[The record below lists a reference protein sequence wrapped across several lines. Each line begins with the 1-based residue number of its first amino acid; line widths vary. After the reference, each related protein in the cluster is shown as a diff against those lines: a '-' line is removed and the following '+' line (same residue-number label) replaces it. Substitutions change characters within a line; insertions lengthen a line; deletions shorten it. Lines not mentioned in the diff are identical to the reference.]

1 MSERGNDT
9 AVKGGAPDMTE
20 RKDGHEVMDRLTKPE
35 STNPA
40 NKYKNLLLNIGL
52 FALNT
57 VATKLIAFLLVPLYT
72 YYMTSGEFGVTDM
85 STTVISLVM
94 PLATLSISEATMRFA
109 LNDEEHNKS
118 YITVGFL
125 MVTLSCLI
133 VLCCLPLLRL
143 QIFGGLDHY
152 QWFFFISYITN
163 AFQMLLNNVA
173 RAVNE
178 IKIIPV
184 ASVVTALS
192 TGLCAWLLIG
202 VIHGGVVG
210 YFWSMIIGNVLG
222 ILFYIF
228 GARLYRFVSSI
239 TFAQIKAN
247 LQVMLRYSLPLIP
260 NALFWWAGTSINR
273 FFITSMLGI
282 AASGLFAVGTKI
294 PTLLNL
300 VCGIFQQAWTLSAFQ
315 EYKRTDIS
323 LFFTKIYRIF
333 QSGMVLA
340 SSGIILI
347 TPWIAG
353 FMLQKEF
360 YTAWTLVPAL
370 LVAFYFNTQ
379 NAFYGT
385 VYTSSMHTTTLFTTT
400 ICGALTIV
408 AGTYFLIPPMGLM
421 GACVAMALGNFIV
434 LVLRMI
440 FAKRLIVVQVHWVT
454 VLPSVLLMIAQAV
467 VMTTQPAS
475 YMLWSA
481 VIFVAIAIIQAIDLT
496 PTAKELYARMRQ
508 GRSQSA

>member
-1 MSERGNDT
+1 MRARGN
-9 AVKGGAPDMTE
+9 GAAAKSDVPDMAG
-20 RKDGHEVMDRLTKPE
+20 RKDGHEVMERLTKPE

-57 VATKLIAFLLVPLYT
+57 VATKLISFLLVPLYT

-109 LNDEEHNKS
+109 LNDEEHSKS

-125 MVTLSCLI
+125 MVSLSCLI
-133 VLCCLPLLRL
+133 VLCCLPLLKL

-152 QWFFFISYITN
+152 QWFFFISYVTN

-192 TGLCAWLLIG
+192 TGLCAWLFIG
-202 VIHGGVVG
+202 VVHGGVVG
-210 YFWSMIIGNVLG
+210 YFWSMIIGNALG
-222 ILFYIF
+222 ILFYLF
-228 GARLYRFVSSI
+228 GARLYRFVSFI
-239 TFAQIKAN
+239 TFARIRAN

-347 TPWIAG
+347 APWIAG

-360 YTAWTLVPAL
+360 YTAWTLVPTL

-434 LVLRMI
+434 LALRMI

-454 VLPSVLLMIAQAV
+454 VLPSVLLMISQAV
-467 VMTTQPAS
+467 VMTMQPAS

-481 VIFVAIAIIQAIDLT
+481 VIFVVIVIIQAVDLT
-496 PTAKELYARMRQ
+496 PTAKELYARIRR
-508 GRSQSA
+508 GRPQQA

>member
-9 AVKGGAPDMTE
+9 AVKGDVPDMAG
-20 RKDGHEVMDRLTKPE
+20 RKDGHEVMERLTKPE

-118 YITVGFL
+118 YITVGFM
-125 MVTLSCLI
+125 MVSFSCLI
-133 VLCCLPLLRL
+133 VLCCLPLLKL
-143 QIFGGLDHY
+143 QIFGGLNHY

-202 VIHGGVVG
+202 VVHGGVVG

-222 ILFYIF
+222 ILFYLF
-228 GARLYRFVSSI
+228 GAKLYRFVSFI
-239 TFAQIKAN
+239 TFEQIKAN
-247 LQVMLRYSLPLIP
+247 LHVMLRYSLPLIP

-300 VCGIFQQAWTLSAFQ
+300 VCGVFQQAWTLSAFQ

-323 LFFTKIYRIF
+323 SFFTKIYRIF

-340 SSGIILI
+340 SSAIILI
-347 TPWIAG
+347 APWIAS

-434 LVLRMI
+434 LVLRMV
-440 FAKRLIVVQVHWVT
+440 FAKRLIVVRVHWVT

-508 GRSQSA
+508 SRSQSA